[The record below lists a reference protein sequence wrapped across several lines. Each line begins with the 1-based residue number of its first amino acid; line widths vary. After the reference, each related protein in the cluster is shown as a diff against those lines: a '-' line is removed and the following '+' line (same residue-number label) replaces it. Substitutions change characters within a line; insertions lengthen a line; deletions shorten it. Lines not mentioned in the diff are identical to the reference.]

1 MLEILSIKR
10 LHVCVLSRFSHVS
23 LFAILWSIALQAPL
37 FMRFFR
43 QEYWSGLPCP
53 APGDLSDPETEPTSF
68 AFIALTGGFLTTSTT
83 AKPIKMLLCP

>member
-43 QEYWSGLPCP
+43 QECCSGLPFLNL
-53 APGDLSDPETEPTSF
+53 GDLSDSGIEATSF
-68 AFIALTGGFLTTSTT
+68 ASPALAGEFFTTSTIWE
-83 AKPIKMLLCP
+83 AQVPFEQS